1 MPYYYKCKHCLFVL
15 LGKGNSIIIKVS
27 VGLSLS
33 LLMFFFF
40 FSVSVSFHV
49 VAILMKNEK
58 KIMIIIIIIVI
69 IIIITIIITIIIIKN
84 FINFFFCYYGAVF
97 IYSALIY
104 SQLHQVRHQRQVS
117 HFDHLFPSKQENTK
131 RHTIIDA
138 RWQAGP
144 FCFVD
149 IFTQLGYRDY
159 FTENASV

>member
-1 MPYYYKCKHCLFVL
+1 
-15 LGKGNSIIIKVS
+15 
-27 VGLSLS
+27 
-33 LLMFFFF
+33 
-40 FSVSVSFHV
+40 
-49 VAILMKNEK
+49 MKNEK